1 MKKTLQRGFA
11 ILLSCIMIFSA
22 NFTSVF
28 AAQSIWQR
36 IGTGALGTVIS
47 GALGAINSILPD
59 GKNFIAEED
68 YESHDFYKGN
78 DTFLSAPSQ
87 NACWRLGYNSVS
99 LVPDDWR
106 EHQYYIGGYIMAENW
121 FTNKV
126 EGIID
131 DMKARV
137 IAVDD
142 SSGRGVSVFATID
155 CIGMTNSDIKE
166 IRRRLVEK
174 SDGKFNFAT
183 INVASTHCHSGID
196 TEGIWTNLF
205 GKLIPNIFKL
215 KTGLGEVEQGTDK
228 HYMDF
233 LFDKVSDAMLEA
245 CNSMTEGKL
254 TISRK
259 DIGEG
264 YFTNKNRSS
273 ASAMLTDMTV
283 MTFTPFNKSTR
294 ATKIVNIA
302 AHPDV
307 AGLPTSDGQSSGRE
321 VSGDYVYYMDELISK
336 AGFNCMFFNGAIAG
350 IYMARGLTNDS
361 QDFNRRWEQS
371 MRYGHE
377 IAKMAL
383 SLNLT
388 QAQIKQNKLL
398 YDEEEIKRETEI
410 AEKNG
415 GEYTL
420 WCEGWT
426 PVDETEVKPF
436 FNIRMKEIRVPV
448 TNPFILMAGKLKMA
462 NYEVIKAEN
471 GYEISTEVGY
481 MEFGDSLKAVTAP
494 GEICPDIIYGGTSLT
509 ASDSYSGK
517 DYEYPKATE
526 IFNSDELLCFG
537 LMNDAVGYIV
547 PDNDYCM
554 ALAFD
559 HYHELVSLGKHI
571 ASSVS
576 KAYTELAK

>member
-1 MKKTLQRGFA
+1 MKKILQRGLA
-11 ILLSCIMIFSA
+11 ILLSGAIIISA
-22 NFTSVF
+22 SFTSAF
-28 AAQSIWQR
+28 AAQSVLQR
-36 IGTGALGTVIS
+36 IGTGILGTVIS
-47 GALGAINSILPD
+47 SALGAINSTLPD
-59 GKNFIAEED
+59 GDNFVAEED

-78 DTFLSAPSQ
+78 DTFLSAPTEKT
-87 NACWRLGYNSVS
+87 CWRLGYQSVS
-99 LVPDDWR
+99 LIPDDWQ
-106 EHQYYIGGYIMAENW
+106 EHQYYIGGYIMAENF

-131 DMKARV
+131 DMRARV
-137 IAVDD
+137 IALDD

-166 IRRRLVEK
+166 IRRRLIAK
-174 SDGKFNFAT
+174 SNGSIDFAT
-183 INVASTHCHSGID
+183 VNVSSTHCHSGID

-205 GKLIPNIFKL
+205 GKLVPNIVKL
-215 KTGLGEVEQGTDK
+215 KTGLGEVEQGTDS

-233 LFDKVSDAMLEA
+233 LFDKVSDAMLDA
-245 CNSMTEGKL
+245 CNSMTYGKL
-254 TISRK
+254 TMSRK
-259 DIGEG
+259 DIGDG

-283 MTFTPFNKSTR
+283 MTFTPFDVEIKP
-294 ATKIVNIA
+294 TKIVNIA

-321 VSGDYVYYMDELISK
+321 VSGDYIYYMDELISE

-361 QDFNRRWEQS
+361 QNFNRRWEQS

-377 IAKMAL
+377 IAKIAL

-388 QAQIKQNKLL
+388 EA
-398 YDEEEIKRETEI
+398 EIKKDSLLFNEDEVAREREI
-410 AEKNG
+410 AEQNG

-426 PVDETEVKPF
+426 PVEDIEVEPY
-436 FNIRMKEIRVPV
+436 FNIRMTEVRVPV

-462 NYEVIKAEN
+462 NYEVIK
-471 GYEISTEVGY
+471 TEVGY
-481 MEFGDSLKAVTAP
+481 EIVTEVGYLEFGSSVKAVTSP

-509 ASDSYSGK
+509 AEDSYSGK
-517 DYEYPKATE
+517 DYIYPDATE
-526 IFNSDELLCFG
+526 IFGDDDLVCFG

-547 PDNDYCM
+547 PDNDYSM

-559 HYHELVSLGKHI
+559 HYHELVSLGKYV

-576 KAYTELAK
+576 KAYTELAE

>member
-1 MKKTLQRGFA
+1 MKKSIQRGLA
-11 ILLSCIMIFSA
+11 ILLSCAVILSA
-22 NFTSVF
+22 NLTSAF
-28 AAQSIWQR
+28 AAQSVWQR
-36 IGTGALGTVIS
+36 LGTGLLGTVIS
-47 GALGAINSILPD
+47 STLGAINSTLPD

-68 YESHDFYKGN
+68 YVSHDFYGGN

-87 NACWRLGYNSVS
+87 NACWRLGYQSVS
-99 LVPDDWR
+99 LIPDDWQ
-106 EHQYYIGGYIMAENW
+106 EHQYYIGGYIMAENL

-131 DMKARV
+131 DMRARV
-137 IAVDD
+137 IALDD
-142 SSGRGVSVFATID
+142 SSGRGISVFATID

-174 SDGKFNFAT
+174 SNGKFDFAT

-205 GKLIPNIFKL
+205 GKLLPNIFKL

-233 LFDKVSDAMLEA
+233 LFEKVSDAMLDA
-245 CNSMTEGKL
+245 CNGMTEGKL
-254 TISRK
+254 TLSRK
-259 DIGEG
+259 NIGEE

-273 ASAMLTDMTV
+273 ASAMMTDMTV
-283 MTFTPFNKSTR
+283 MTFTPFGNER
-294 ATKIVNIA
+294 PTKIVNIA

-307 AGLPTSDGQSSGRE
+307 AGLPTSDGQSNGRE
-321 VSGDYVYYMDELISK
+321 VSGDYIYYMDELISE

-350 IYMARGLTNDS
+350 IYMSRGATNDS

-398 YDEEEIKRETEI
+398 YDEEEIRRETEI

-420 WCEGWT
+420 WCEDWT
-426 PVDETEVKPF
+426 PVADTEIKPF
-436 FNIRMKEIRVPV
+436 FNIRMNEVRVPV

-462 NYEVIKAEN
+462 NYEVIKTAD

-509 ASDSYSGK
+509 AADSFSGK
-517 DYEYPKATE
+517 AYEYPCATE
-526 IFNSDELLCFG
+526 IFGNDDLICFG
-537 LMNDAVGYIV
+537 LMNDAVGYII
-547 PDNDYCM
+547 PDNDYSM

-559 HYHELVSLGKHI
+559 HYHELVSLGKYV

-576 KAYTELAK
+576 AAYGELAK